1 MSMAVGSGGGQ
12 NADMNVTPLI
22 DVLLV
27 LIIIFMVINPPQPK
41 GLDALVPQPPPP
53 NAPKNNTP
61 DRTIVVQL
69 IDRGPGQE
77 PAVKINQDDT
87 TWDNLQGRLTDIF
100 KTRAE
105 KVMFVK
111 GDDNV
116 PFADVAN
123 VIDIAHAA
131 GVDKVGLIT
140 ATRSVLFASF
150 WNTVRNKVRNKICKC
165 GCWESSETSCARC
178 SPALARILVRSR
190 GFLARRLIK
199 Q

>member
-1 MSMAVGSGGGQ
+1 MSMSAGSSRGQ

-27 LIIIFMVINPPQPK
+27 MLIIFMVITPLSPK
-41 GLDALVPQPPPP
+41 GLEALVPQPPPP

-69 IDRGPGQE
+69 IDRGPGQD
-77 PAVKINQDDT
+77 PALKINQDDV
-87 TWDNLQGRLTDIF
+87 TWDTLQGRLEDIF

-111 GDDNV
+111 GDDAV
-116 PFADVAN
+116 AFANVAN

-140 ATRSVLFASF
+140 A
-150 WNTVRNKVRNKICKC
+150 KIEA
-165 GCWESSETSCARC
+165 G
-178 SPALARILVRSR
+178 
-190 GFLARRLIK
+190 G
-199 Q
+199 

>member
-1 MSMAVGSGGGQ
+1 MGMGVSSGGGQ

-27 LIIIFMVINPPQPK
+27 LLIIFMIITPLTPK

-53 NAPKNNTP
+53 NQQQTVQS
-61 DRTIVVQL
+61 DRTIVVQIL
-69 IDRGPGQE
+69 KGGGGE
-77 PAVKINQDDT
+77 PALKINQDDV
-87 TWDNLQGRLTDIF
+87 TWENLEGRLSDIF

-111 GDDNV
+111 ADEEL
-116 PFADVAN
+116 PFMDVAQ

-140 ATRSVLFASF
+140 A
-150 WNTVRNKVRNKICKC
+150 KIEA
-165 GCWESSETSCARC
+165 G
-178 SPALARILVRSR
+178 
-190 GFLARRLIK
+190 GD
-199 Q
+199 

>member
-1 MSMAVGSGGGQ
+1 MSMSAGSSGGQ

-27 LIIIFMVINPPQPK
+27 MLIIFMVITPLSPK

-69 IDRGPGQE
+69 IDRGAGQE
-77 PAVKINQDDT
+77 PALKINQDDV
-87 TWDNLQGRLTDIF
+87 TWDNLEGRLADIF
-100 KTRAE
+100 KARAE

-111 GDDNV
+111 GDDAV
-116 PFADVAN
+116 AFANVAN

-140 ATRSVLFASF
+140 A
-150 WNTVRNKVRNKICKC
+150 KIEA
-165 GCWESSETSCARC
+165 G
-178 SPALARILVRSR
+178 
-190 GFLARRLIK
+190 G
-199 Q
+199 

>member
-1 MSMAVGSGGGQ
+1 MGMAMGSGGGQ
-12 NADMNVTPLI
+12 SADMNVTPLI

-27 LIIIFMVINPPQPK
+27 LIIIFMVITPLTPK

-53 NAPKNNTP
+53 NAPKNTTP

-69 IDRGPGQE
+69 IDRGPGQP
-77 PAVKINQDDT
+77 PALKINQEET
-87 TWDNLQGRLTDIF
+87 TWDNLQARLTDIF

-111 GDDNV
+111 GDDAV

-123 VIDIAHAA
+123 VIDIAHAS

-140 ATRSVLFASF
+140 A
-150 WNTVRNKVRNKICKC
+150 KIEA
-165 GCWESSETSCARC
+165 G
-178 SPALARILVRSR
+178 
-190 GFLARRLIK
+190 G
-199 Q
+199 